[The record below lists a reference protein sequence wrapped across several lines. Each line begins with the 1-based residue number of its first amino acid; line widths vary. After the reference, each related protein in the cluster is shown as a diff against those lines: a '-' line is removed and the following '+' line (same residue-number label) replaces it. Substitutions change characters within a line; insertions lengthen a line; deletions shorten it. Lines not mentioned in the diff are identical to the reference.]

1 MPLQLL
7 ILAVLLLLLPVCTG
21 MFPAA
26 KVRGYENNVLFMW
39 SSGMLVQWAAF
50 QGICVVFILAET
62 VLKREL
68 FPGGNFVPVVW
79 CYGISAA
86 VLAAA
91 SAVAGQICVRKTG
104 KTVIVEAGPAGK
116 KKKEILL
123 WGFFFLLLAGQL
135 FLMAFLAFADG
146 DDAYYVAS
154 SVIMEESNTLYEKLP
169 YTGGST
175 GVDIRHGMAPFPVWI
190 SFLARVSGMHAAAVS
205 HLILPIT
212 LLPMTYVLYGL
223 IGREVCRGKREVL
236 PVYMIFVSLLI
247 LWGNYSLY
255 TAETFL
261 MTRTRQGKA
270 ALGNIVLPMALW
282 LLLRAG
288 EQLQKKKK
296 VETVYWALLFG
307 TVTAACLCS
316 TLGTF
321 LMLVFMGFWG
331 LCQIWCNRCFRILP
345 PLAVCAVPAV
355 VYLGVF
361 LCLR

>member
-1 MPLQLL
+1 MPFQLM

-26 KVRGYENNVLFMW
+26 KVRGYEKNVPFMW
-39 SSGMLVQWAAF
+39 ISGMLVQWAVF
-50 QGICVVFILAET
+50 QAICVVFVLAET
-62 VLKREL
+62 VLKREI
-68 FPGGNFVPVVW
+68 FPAGNFVSVVW
-79 CYGISAA
+79 CYGISSAILAA
-86 VLAAA
+86 V
-91 SAVAGQICVRKTG
+91 SAVAGRVCIRKSGKSVVVETG
-104 KTVIVEAGPAGK
+104 TAGK

-123 WGFFFLLLAGQL
+123 WGVFALLLAAQL

-205 HLILPIT
+205 HLILPLV
-212 LLPMTYVLYGL
+212 LLPMTYALYGL
-223 IGREVCRGKREVL
+223 IGREVCRGKKEML

-282 LLLRAG
+282 LLIRAG
-288 EQLQKKKK
+288 EQLQQKKK
-296 VETVYWALLFG
+296 VETIYWALLFS

-331 LCQIWCNRCFRILP
+331 LCQIWCNRCFRILL
-345 PLAVCAVPAV
+345 PLAVCAAPAA
-355 VYLGVF
+355 VYLGIF